1 MSYLYFIKR
10 SIVLS
15 SAILIF
21 SACSDQ
27 PASLKLVFPNKVN
40 YESFIIANHLGYF
53 KESDSPIEVI
63 TVNTGINAAEALTL
77 GNAELAAMGDGPTV
91 MLMAQ
96 KKDVSIITRYANG
109 ERIHRMVADTSVH
122 TPADLV
128 GKRIGVQVGSSTYG
142 ALMSWLEN
150 QDIPADQIILVP
162 MDPLNMPEAMKSRQL
177 DAIAGSEPWPLNVEK
192 LCQNS
197 VHELD
202 NLQNK
207 KNHFPHVLLANNK
220 IFSGKREKG
229 ILSVLK
235 ALNKANEFISA
246 NPDSSARIT
255 AHYIGMTESE
265 QKTCLSRLT
274 WELDWTPTDLSSLEE
289 TASFFFK
296 SKKISEKPDIANYLH
311 IMPIEKY

>member
-1 MSYLYFIKR
+1 MNYLHFIKR
-10 SIVLS
+10 FAVLVL
-15 SAILIF
+15 AVLLF

-27 PASLKLVFPNKVN
+27 PAPVKLVYPNKVN

-77 GNAELAAMGDGPTV
+77 GNADLAAMGDGPTV

-96 KKDVSIITRYANG
+96 KKNVAIITRYAKG
-109 ERIHRMVADTSVH
+109 ERIHRMVADTSIHAPV
-122 TPADLV
+122 DLL

-150 QDIPADQIILVP
+150 HNIPVDQITIVP
-162 MDPLNMPEAMKSRQL
+162 MDPLNMPEAMKNRQL

-202 NLQNK
+202 NLQNE
-207 KNHFPHVLLANNK
+207 KNHFPHVLLANTE
-220 IFSGKREKG
+220 IFSEESEKG

-235 ALNKANEFISA
+235 ALDKANEFIA
-246 NPDSSARIT
+246 TNPDSSAKI
-255 AHYIGMTESE
+255 AAQSIGLTEKE
-265 QKTCLSRLT
+265 QKECLSRLI
-274 WELDWTPTDLSSLEE
+274 WELDWTSSDLNSLEE
-289 TASFFFK
+289 TASFFYK
-296 SKKISEKPDIANYLH
+296 SKKIAEKPDIAKYLH
-311 IMPIEKY
+311 IVSIEK